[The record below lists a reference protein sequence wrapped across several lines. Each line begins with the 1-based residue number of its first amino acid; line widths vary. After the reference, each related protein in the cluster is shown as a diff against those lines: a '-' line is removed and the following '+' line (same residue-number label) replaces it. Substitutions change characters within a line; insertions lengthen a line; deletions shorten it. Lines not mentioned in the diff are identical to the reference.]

1 MTCSW
6 AASSV
11 VEQALMAYQ
20 MCSGLWQCVSLRVV
34 EGTSESECPCFSE
47 LPAGTMH
54 FFQGVHLYSI
64 LQSADFQLYDKTAS
78 AGLFTSD
85 LVPAC
90 LMHFPTDQSYRRV
103 TTMLCSGTAQH
114 MQVQPDS
121 LDTNSASLLASTRG
135 GGISEELREETQ
147 GVAEG
152 IWRLHP
158 LQD

>member
-103 TTMLCSGTAQH
+103 TTMLCSGTAGDSSKQRGYVGRH
-114 MQVQPDS
+114 LMQSGQTT
-121 LDTNSASLLASTRG
+121 LLLSAFG
-135 GGISEELREETQ
+135 
-147 GVAEG
+147 
-152 IWRLHP
+152 
-158 LQD
+158 